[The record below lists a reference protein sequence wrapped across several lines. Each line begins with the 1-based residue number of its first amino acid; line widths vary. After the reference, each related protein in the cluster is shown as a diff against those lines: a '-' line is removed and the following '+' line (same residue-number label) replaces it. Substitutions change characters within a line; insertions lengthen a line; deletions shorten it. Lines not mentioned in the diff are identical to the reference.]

1 MHCAANDVTRSF
13 LHTSGTALATIPAEL
28 LQSLAAPGGGQVAL
42 VIGAGCS
49 VGHPTSIPLAGDL
62 SEAVERQ
69 LVLNGRLQEN
79 QCANPRDLAALASL
93 VFQIC
98 NNQVELVQCFP
109 IQQMRLARANLGYKL
124 LVALMAEGAIS
135 HVLSLNFDLAIQNAA
150 AELGIEIA
158 TIAAVNEPVP
168 IRAALV
174 QLHGNA
180 NSEPDNLVLRTE
192 VMDEEWIGQWHQ
204 VVAQQVL
211 AAPTV
216 LFAGLGS
223 PAPVLTTTVGM
234 IQNALG
240 GNKALY
246 QADIIPF
253 AHSGFAAQLEIP
265 EQRYIQGSW
274 DAVVT
279 RLAERIAAQQVDS
292 LSRSGR
298 ALLAENHQS
307 ETDIERFT
315 GIAAKLVGQSL
326 LTLGKMRAFA
336 DLDRDKLYRPHS
348 VRDDEFMSEPMLRLA
363 QVAERFGLETA
374 PTPAGTWMLR
384 RNGQQIAQIMLATGG
399 GVRRMA
405 AVESRAKTICA
416 TIADNA
422 AMPVDVVL
430 IGGLIEAA
438 PEFDHV
444 DLIADEEPDDIIG
457 GLVAPL
463 LISGNDPQHIDRIG
477 GLLRVA

>member
-1 MHCAANDVTRSF
+1 MA
-13 LHTSGTALATIPAEL
+13 IPAEL
-28 LQSLAAPGGGQVAL
+28 LQSLATPGGGQVAV

-49 VGHPTSIPLAGDL
+49 AGHPTSIPLAGDL

-69 LVLNGRLQEN
+69 LVLNGRLQAN
-79 QCANPRDLAALASL
+79 QCPNPRDLAALASL

-109 IQQMRLARANLGYKL
+109 IQRMRLARANLGYKL

-150 AELGIEIA
+150 AELGVEIA

-180 NSEPDNLVLRTE
+180 NSEPDHLVLRTE
-192 VMDEEWIGQWHQ
+192 VMDGDWIGQWQQ

-223 PAPVLTTTVGM
+223 PAPVLTATIAM
-234 IQNALG
+234 IQGALG

-246 QADIIPF
+246 QADIVPF
-253 AHSGFAAQLEIP
+253 AQSGFAAQLDISEP
-265 EQRYIQGSW
+265 RYIQGSW

-292 LSRSGR
+292 LSCSGR
-298 ALLAENHQS
+298 ALLTENHYGEADLQ
-307 ETDIERFT
+307 RFA
-315 GIAAKLVGQSL
+315 GMAAKLAGQSL

-348 VRDDEFMSEPMLRLA
+348 VRDDEFMSEPMLRLV
-363 QVAERFGLETA
+363 QVAERFGLDTA
-374 PTPAGTWMLR
+374 PTPAGTWALR
-384 RNGQQIAQIMLATGG
+384 RNGQAIAQIVLATGS

-405 AVESRAKTICA
+405 AVETRAKTICA
-416 TIADNA
+416 TIAENA
-422 AMPVDVVL
+422 PIPVDVVL
-430 IGGLIEAA
+430 IGGLIDAA
-438 PEFDHV
+438 PAFDHV
-444 DLIADEEPDDIIG
+444 DLIADEKPDDIIG
-457 GLVAPL
+457 GLAVPL
-463 LISGNDPQHIDRIG
+463 LVSANDPHYIDRIG
-477 GLLRVA
+477 GLLHVA

>member
-1 MHCAANDVTRSF
+1 
-13 LHTSGTALATIPAEL
+13 LATIPAEL
-28 LQSLAAPGGGQVAL
+28 LQSLAATGGGQVAL

-49 VGHPTSIPLAGDL
+49 VNHPTSIPLAGDL
-62 SEAVERQ
+62 AEAVERQ
-69 LVLNGRLQEN
+69 LVLNGRLQAN
-79 QCANPRDLAALASL
+79 QCPNPRDLAALASL
-93 VFQIC
+93 IFQIC

-109 IQQMRLARANLGYKL
+109 IQRMRLARANLGYKL

-135 HVLSLNFDLAIQNAA
+135 HVLSLNFDLAVQNAA
-150 AELGIEIA
+150 AELGVEIA
-158 TIAAVNEPVP
+158 TVAAANEPVP

-180 NSEPDNLVLRTE
+180 NSEPDDLVLRTE
-192 VMDEEWIGQWHQ
+192 VMDGEWIGQWHQ

-223 PAPVLTTTVGM
+223 PAPVLTATVEM
-234 IQNALG
+234 IQGALG

-246 QADIIPF
+246 QADIVPF
-253 AHSGFAAQLEIP
+253 GQSGFAAQLEIP

-274 DAVVT
+274 DAVVA

-298 ALLAENHQS
+298 ALLTENHHG
-307 ETDIERFT
+307 EADLERFT
-315 GIAAKLVGQSL
+315 GIAAQLTGQSL

-348 VRDDEFMSEPMLRLA
+348 VRDDEFMSEPMLRLV
-363 QVAERFGLETA
+363 QVAERFGLDTA
-374 PTPAGTWMLR
+374 PTPAGTWTLR
-384 RNGQQIAQIMLATGG
+384 RNGQPIAQIMLATGG
-399 GVRRMA
+399 GVRRMT

-416 TIADNA
+416 SIAANA
-422 AMPVDVVL
+422 SMPVDVVL
-430 IGGLIEAA
+430 IGGLIDVA
-438 PEFDHV
+438 PVFDHV
-444 DLIADEEPDDIIG
+444 DLIADENPDDIIG
-457 GLVAPL
+457 GLATPL
-463 LISGNDPQHIDRIG
+463 LVSANDPDHIDRIG
-477 GLLRVA
+477 VLLHVA

>member
-1 MHCAANDVTRSF
+1 M
-13 LHTSGTALATIPAEL
+13 ATIPAEL

-49 VGHPTSIPLAGDL
+49 AGHPTNIPLAGDL

-69 LVLNGRLQEN
+69 LVLNGRLQPY
-79 QCANPRDLAALASL
+79 QCPNPRDLSALASL
-93 VFQIC
+93 VYGVC

-109 IQQMRLARANLGYKL
+109 IQRMRLARANLGYKL

-150 AELGIEIA
+150 AELGVEIA

-180 NSEPDNLVLRTE
+180 NSEPDHLVLRTE
-192 VMDEEWIGQWHQ
+192 VMDGEWIGQWHQ

-211 AAPTV
+211 AAPMV

-223 PAPVLTTTVGM
+223 PAPVITATVAM
-234 IQNALG
+234 IQSALG

-246 QADIIPF
+246 QADIVPF
-253 AHSGFAAQLEIP
+253 AQSGFAAQLDIP

-279 RLAERIAAQQVDS
+279 RLADRIAAQQVDA

-298 ALLAENHQS
+298 ALLIENHYGEVDLQ
-307 ETDIERFT
+307 RFT
-315 GIAAKLVGQSL
+315 VIADKLAGQSL

-336 DLDRDKLYRPHS
+336 DLDRDMLYRPHS
-348 VRDDEFMSEPMLRLA
+348 IRDDEFMSEPMLRL
-363 QVAERFGLETA
+363 VHIAEQFGLDTA
-374 PTPAGTWMLR
+374 PTPAGTWTLR
-384 RNGQQIAQIMLATGG
+384 RNGQPIAQIVLATGG

-405 AVESRAKTICA
+405 AVETRARIICA
-416 TIADNA
+416 TIAENA
-422 AMPVDVVL
+422 PIPVDVVL
-430 IGGLIEAA
+430 IGGLIDAA
-438 PEFDHV
+438 PVFDHV
-444 DLIADEEPDDIIG
+444 DLIADEKSDDIIG
-457 GLVAPL
+457 GLAAPL
-463 LISGNDPQHIDRIG
+463 LVSANDPHYIDRIG
-477 GLLRVA
+477 RLLHVA

>member
-1 MHCAANDVTRSF
+1 
-13 LHTSGTALATIPAEL
+13 LATIPAEL

-49 VGHPTSIPLAGDL
+49 VDHPTSIPLAGDL
-62 SEAVERQ
+62 AEEVERQ
-69 LVLNGRLQEN
+69 LVLNGRLQAD
-79 QCANPRDLAALASL
+79 QCPNPRDLAALASL

-98 NNQVELVQCFP
+98 NNQVELVRCFP
-109 IQQMRLARANLGYKL
+109 IQRMRLARANLGYKL

-158 TIAAVNEPVP
+158 TIASANEPVP

-174 QLHGNA
+174 QLHGNV
-180 NSEPDNLVLRTE
+180 NGEPDDLVLRTE

-223 PAPVLTTTVGM
+223 PAPVLTATVAM
-234 IQNALG
+234 IQRALG
-240 GNKALY
+240 GDKALY
-246 QADIIPF
+246 QADIVPL
-253 AHSGFAAQLEIP
+253 AQSGFAAELEIP
-265 EQRYIQGSW
+265 EERYIQGSW

-292 LSRSGR
+292 LSRSGC
-298 ALLAENHQS
+298 ALLMENQHGEADLQ
-307 ETDIERFT
+307 RFT
-315 GIAAKLVGQSL
+315 NIAAKLAGQSL

-336 DLDRDKLYRPHS
+336 DLDRDKLYRAHN
-348 VRDDEFMSEPMLRLA
+348 VRDDEFMSEPMLRLV
-363 QVAERFGLETA
+363 QVAERFGLDAA
-374 PTPAGTWMLR
+374 PTAAGTWALR
-384 RNGQQIAQIMLATGG
+384 QNGQTVAQIVLATGG

-405 AVESRAKTICA
+405 AVETRAKTICA

-422 AMPVDVVL
+422 LMPVDVVL
-430 IGGLIEAA
+430 IGGLIDVE
-438 PEFDHV
+438 PSFDHV
-444 DLIADEEPDDIIG
+444 DLIADEKLDDIIG
-457 GLVAPL
+457 GLATPL
-463 LISGNDPQHIDRIG
+463 LVSGNDPNHIDRIG
-477 GLLRVA
+477 SLLNVA

>member
-1 MHCAANDVTRSF
+1 M
-13 LHTSGTALATIPAEL
+13 ATIPAEL

-49 VGHPTSIPLAGDL
+49 VGHPTSIPLAGEL
-62 SEAVERQ
+62 SETVERQ
-69 LVLNGRLQEN
+69 LVLNGRLQAN
-79 QCANPRDLAALASL
+79 QCPNPRDLAALASL

-109 IQQMRLARANLGYKL
+109 IQRMRLARANLGYKL

-135 HVLSLNFDLAIQNAA
+135 HVLSLNFDLAIQNGA

-180 NSEPDNLVLRTE
+180 NSEPDHLVLRTD
-192 VMDEEWIGQWHQ
+192 VMDGEWIGQWRQ

-223 PAPVLTTTVGM
+223 PAPVLTATMAM
-234 IQNALG
+234 IQGALG

-246 QADIIPF
+246 QADIVPF
-253 AHSGFAAQLEIP
+253 AQSGFAAQLEIP
-265 EQRYIQGSW
+265 EKRYIQGSW

-298 ALLAENHQS
+298 ALLTENHHGEADLQ
-307 ETDIERFT
+307 RFT
-315 GIAAKLVGQSL
+315 GIAAKLTGQSL

-348 VRDDEFMSEPMLRLA
+348 VRDDEFISEPMLRLV
-363 QVAERFGLETA
+363 QVAERFGLDTA
-374 PTPAGTWMLR
+374 PTPAGTWTLLR
-384 RNGQQIAQIMLATGG
+384 SGRPIAQIVLATGG

-405 AVESRAKTICA
+405 AVETRAKTICA

-422 AMPVDVVL
+422 PMPVDVVL
-430 IGGLIEAA
+430 IGGLIDAA
-438 PEFDHV
+438 PMFDHV
-444 DLIADEEPDDIIG
+444 DLIADEKPDDIIG
-457 GLVAPL
+457 GLAAPL
-463 LISGNDPQHIDRIG
+463 LVSANDPHYIDRIG
-477 GLLRVA
+477 GLLHVA

>member
-1 MHCAANDVTRSF
+1 MAP
-13 LHTSGTALATIPAEL
+13 IPAEL

-69 LVLNGRLQEN
+69 LVLNGRLHAN
-79 QCANPRDLAALASL
+79 QCPNPRDLAALASL

-109 IQQMRLARANLGYKL
+109 IQRMRLARANLGYKL
-124 LVALMAEGAIS
+124 LVALMAEGAVS

-168 IRAALV
+168 IRAALI

-180 NSEPDNLVLRTE
+180 NSEPDELVLRTE
-192 VMDEEWIGQWHQ
+192 VMDEDWIGQWHQ
-204 VVAQQVL
+204 IVAQQVL

-223 PAPVLTTTVGM
+223 PAPVITATVEM
-234 IQNALG
+234 IQGALR

-246 QADIIPF
+246 QADIVPF
-253 AHSGFAAQLEIP
+253 AESGFAAQLEIP
-265 EQRYIQGSW
+265 EQRYIQASW
-274 DAVVT
+274 DSVVT

-298 ALLAENHQS
+298 ALLMENHHGEDDLQL
-307 ETDIERFT
+307 FT
-315 GIAAKLVGQSL
+315 GLVAKLAGQSL

-348 VRDDEFMSEPMLRLA
+348 VRDDEFMSEPILRLA
-363 QVAERFGLETA
+363 EVAERFGLETA
-374 PTPAGTWMLR
+374 PTPAGTWTLR
-384 RNGQQIAQIMLATGG
+384 RNGQPIAQIVLATGG

-405 AVESRAKTICA
+405 AVEARAKTICE
-416 TIADNA
+416 IVADSGPI
-422 AMPVDVVL
+422 PVDIVL
-430 IGGLIEAA
+430 ICGLVDGA
-438 PEFDHV
+438 PAFDHI
-444 DLIADEEPDDIIG
+444 DLIADEKPDDIIG
-457 GLVAPL
+457 GLAAPL
-463 LISGNDPQHIDRIG
+463 LVSANDPLHVDRIG
-477 GLLRVA
+477 ELLHVA

>member
-1 MHCAANDVTRSF
+1 MAI
-13 LHTSGTALATIPAEL
+13 IPAEL

-62 SEAVERQ
+62 SEEVERE
-69 LVLNGRLQEN
+69 LVLNGRLQAN
-79 QCANPRDLAALASL
+79 QCPDPRDLAGLASL

-98 NNQVELVQCFP
+98 NNQVELVRCFP
-109 IQQMRLARANLGYKL
+109 IQRMRLAKANLGYKL
-124 LVALMAEGAIS
+124 LVALMAEGSIS

-150 AELGIEIA
+150 ADLGIEIA

-168 IRAALV
+168 VRAALV

-180 NSEPDNLVLRTE
+180 NSEPDHLVLRTD
-192 VMDEEWIGQWHQ
+192 VMDREWIGQWRQ

-223 PAPVLTTTVGM
+223 PAPVLTATMAM
-234 IQNALG
+234 IQGALG

-246 QADIIPF
+246 QADIVPF
-253 AHSGFAAQLEIP
+253 AQSGFAAQLEIP
-265 EQRYIQGSW
+265 EQRYIQGPW
-274 DAVVT
+274 DAVVS
-279 RLAERIAAQQVDS
+279 RLAERIAAQQVNS

-298 ALLAENHQS
+298 ALLSENHHDDADLQ
-307 ETDIERFT
+307 RFT
-315 GIAAKLVGQSL
+315 GIAAKLAGQSL

-348 VRDDEFMSEPMLRLA
+348 VRDDEFMSEPMLRLV
-363 QVAERFGLETA
+363 QVAERFGLDTA
-374 PTPAGTWMLR
+374 PTPAGTWTLLR
-384 RNGQQIAQIMLATGG
+384 SGRPIAQIVLATGG

-405 AVESRAKTICA
+405 AVENRAKTICA

-422 AMPVDVVL
+422 PMPVDVVL
-430 IGGLIEAA
+430 IGGLIDAA
-438 PEFDHV
+438 PAFDHV
-444 DLIADEEPDDIIG
+444 DLIADEKPDDIIG
-457 GLVAPL
+457 GLASPL
-463 LISGNDPQHIDRIG
+463 LVSANDPHYIDRIG
-477 GLLRVA
+477 GLLHVA